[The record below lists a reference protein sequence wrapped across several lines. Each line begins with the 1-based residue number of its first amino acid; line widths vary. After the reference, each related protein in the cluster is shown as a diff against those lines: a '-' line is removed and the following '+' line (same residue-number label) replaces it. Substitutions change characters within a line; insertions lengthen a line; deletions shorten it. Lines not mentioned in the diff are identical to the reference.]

1 MVGVTMKTLDF
12 GVPSEYNIRFSISP
26 VFECALGIAAFTRE
40 EIYGKLDRNLDDLRS
55 MRDRMSEEL
64 QQEVSLAGE
73 VHTWRSLLYL
83 AHRCPDLLQSPLEQ
97 HIHLFLSWIQKNESC
112 LTKLAA
118 PYLGE
123 LYASELED
131 AFSGNHVTQD
141 HLIEIHSDNPVIH
154 LNLRYLFSVDSSTFL
169 QHLKNLLACWYKELL
184 FPDMPHMMLTLQQD
198 KQHNEQIAGGL
209 KSPELIR
216 LITKGSELQPH
227 PGVDTLWLIPQSAY
241 RPFTIINYLPHC
253 VVYYYPVADVFLPG
267 GISQTQMMQVAALHK
282 ALGDVQRIR
291 LLTLIRHN
299 PKALSELTN
308 TLNATKSNVHHHLTL
323 LRTAGLVHV
332 EDGVYSIN
340 HDAVL
345 QVGTELKALLNLK

>member
-1 MVGVTMKTLDF
+1 MVGVIMKTLDF
-12 GVPSEYNIRFSISP
+12 GAPSEYNIRFSISP
-26 VFECALGIAAFTRE
+26 VFECALGIATFTRE
-40 EIYGKLDRNLDDLRS
+40 EIYDKLDRNLYDLRS
-55 MRDRMSEEL
+55 MRNRMSKKL
-64 QQEVSLAGE
+64 QREVNLAGE
-73 VHTWRSLLYL
+73 AHTWRSLLYL
-83 AHRCPDLLQSPLEQ
+83 AHRCRDLLQSPLEQ
-97 HIHLFLSWIQKNESC
+97 HINLFLNWIQENEGY

-131 AFSGNHVTQD
+131 ALSGNQVAQN

-154 LNLRYLFSVDSSTFL
+154 LNLRYLFSVDSRTFL
-169 QHLKNLLACWYKELL
+169 QHLENLLACWYKEILL
-184 FPDMPHMMLTLQQD
+184 PDMPHIMFALQQD

-227 PGVDTLWLIPQSAY
+227 PGVDTLLLIPQSAY

-253 VVYYYPVADVFLPG
+253 VVYYYPVAYVFLPG

-282 ALGDVQRIR
+282 ALGDIQRIR
-291 LLTLIRHN
+291 LLTLIRHS
-299 PKALSELTN
+299 PKSLGELTN

-323 LRTAGLVHV
+323 LRTAGLVQV

-345 QVGTELKALLNLK
+345 QVGTELKALLDY